1 MDPFSPGGIPPGCCG
16 ITRRGLLLG
25 AGLGLAAGLPL
36 GWLGL
41 KGWQTIRG
49 ERLSPFT
56 GRSREVRSPA
66 FAMPGRYPGRVIEVR
81 ARDAV
86 SGRNEIRR
94 PAVRRMLGRGL
105 CELTGAGHA
114 EEAWRGLG
122 FARGDVVGIKVNPVG
137 RARAAHESGSHRP
150 EVGSISSPAVLLEV
164 VEGLKGAGVRPR
176 DIVVFERYA
185 DEFRTAGYEAVL
197 RERGMEG
204 VRWFASSAAYSN
216 EQIVL
221 DGYDG
226 NRDRDDHVAGY
237 DRDVFVSMG
246 FAAPEHSPR
255 DDRRFRSHLSAI
267 VTRLVDKIVSIPCLK
282 DHRSA
287 GVTLALKN
295 LSHGTNNNVARSH
308 VGQVYRTDGV
318 PSQPNQCNT
327 FIPTA
332 VAQAPLRQKAVL
344 HILDGLI
351 GVYEGGPGSWNP
363 TWATWRRQSLF
374 FATDPVALDVVGWD
388 IIDTKRAEEGWLPVS
403 HQGALQGVPGV
414 TLSPRLAALAA
425 MTPEA
430 AALAAGE
437 HLRRHPPGV
446 HQEQFD
452 RRQPEHIFLAGL
464 LGLGIHDAR
473 GIEHRTVSC

>member
-1 MDPFSPGGIPPGCCG
+1 MKPFPAGCCG
-16 ITRRGLLLG
+16 LTRRGLLVG

-36 GWLGL
+36 GWFGL
-41 KGWQTIRG
+41 KGWQALQADR
-49 ERLSPFT
+49 RPSPFT
-56 GRSREVRSPA
+56 GRSREVRSPEY
-66 FAMPGRYPGRVIEVR
+66 AMPGRYPGLVVEVR

-86 SGRNEIRR
+86 TERNEIRR
-94 PAVRRMLGRGL
+94 EPVRRMIERGL
-105 CELTGAGHA
+105 CELTGASGA
-114 EEAWRGLG
+114 EDAWRS
-122 FARGDVVGIKVNPVG
+122 FFSRGDVVGIKVNPVG
-137 RARAAHESGSHRP
+137 RARSARETGSHRP
-150 EVGSISSPAVLLEV
+150 EIGSISSPAVLLEV
-164 VEGLKGAGVRPR
+164 VEGLKSAGVRPC
-176 DIVVFERYA
+176 DILVFERYA
-185 DEFRTAGYEAVL
+185 DEFRIAGYEAVL

-204 VRWFASSAAYSN
+204 VRWFASAASYSN
-216 EQIVL
+216 TQLAL

-226 NRDRDDHVAGY
+226 GQDRDDHVAGY
-237 DRDVFVSMG
+237 DRDHFVSMG
-246 FAAPEHSPR
+246 FAAPEHDSR

-267 VTRLVDKIVSIPCLK
+267 VTRLVDKIINLPCLK

-308 VGQVYRTDGV
+308 VSGVYRPDGIT
-318 PSQPNQCNT
+318 SGPNQCNT

-332 VAQAPLRQKAVL
+332 VAQEPLRRKVTL

-374 FATDPVALDVVGWD
+374 FATDPVAMDLVGWD
-388 IIDTKRAEEGWLPVS
+388 IIDAKRAEEGWLPVAF
-403 HQGALQGVPGV
+403 QGQFQGVPGV
-414 TLSPRLAALAA
+414 TLSPRLAAMAA
-425 MTPEA
+425 MSPEA
-430 AALAAGE
+430 AALAVEE

-464 LGLGIHDAR
+464 LGLGIYDAR
-473 GIEHRTVSC
+473 QIEHRTVWLHE